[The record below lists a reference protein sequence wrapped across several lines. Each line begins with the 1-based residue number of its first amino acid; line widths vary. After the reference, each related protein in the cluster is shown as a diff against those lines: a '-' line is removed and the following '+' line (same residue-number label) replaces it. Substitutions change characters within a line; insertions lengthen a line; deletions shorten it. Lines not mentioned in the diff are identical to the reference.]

1 MADKIIV
8 DIGADDNGVAF
19 IYNVKDGSVI
29 LKADE
34 NNNILDLLMMLP
46 DNCQL
51 DNREVDY
58 SGDDE
63 FDKWL
68 DESSIG
74 EFE

>member
-1 MADKIIV
+1 MTDKIIV

-46 DNCQL
+46 NNCQL

-74 EFE
+74 EM

>member
-1 MADKIIV
+1 MTDKIIV

-19 IYNVKDGSVI
+19 IYNVKDDSVI

-46 DNCQL
+46 NNCQL

-74 EFE
+74 EM

>member
-1 MADKIIV
+1 MTDKIIV

-19 IYNVKDGSVI
+19 IYNVKDGNVI

-46 DNCQL
+46 ENCQL

-58 SGDDE
+58 TGDDE

>member
-1 MADKIIV
+1 MTDKIIV
-8 DIGADDNGVAF
+8 DIGTDDNGVAF

-29 LKADE
+29 LRADE

-46 DNCQL
+46 NNCQL

-74 EFE
+74 EM